1 MKIVNRKEFLAM
13 PAWTLFAKYRQYS
26 IGELEIK
33 GDTRIGIDYD
43 SAQISDSV
51 DAEDT
56 EGRIAKLEACEA
68 GASID
73 IDTNTYQRDALF
85 DEDQLFAIYENKDIE
100 KIIESLRECIK

>member
-13 PAWTLFAKYRQYS
+13 PAWTLFAKYRPYS

-33 GDTRIGIDYD
+33 GDTRIGVDYE
-43 SAQISDSV
+43 SAQIADSV
-51 DAEDT
+51 DSEDT
-56 EGRIAKLEACEA
+56 EDRISKLELCEA

-73 IDTNTYQRDALF
+73 IHANTYQRDAMF

-100 KIIESLRECIK
+100 KIIESLQECIK